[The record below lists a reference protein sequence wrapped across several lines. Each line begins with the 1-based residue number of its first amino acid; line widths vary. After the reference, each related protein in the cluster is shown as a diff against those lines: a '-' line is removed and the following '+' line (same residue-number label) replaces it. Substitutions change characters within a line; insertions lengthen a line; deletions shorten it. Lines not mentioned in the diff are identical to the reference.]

1 MNSYECW
8 FNGSGR
14 MDIIIYIS
22 EVVLFGN
29 EYYLFRHNH
38 WAGHKTDVM
47 SVVNDVKNVSGIE
60 FADFLNQDDVFR
72 YKKLLEEKHGFSIEL
87 NWLKQKGKKEL

>member
-14 MDIIIYIS
+14 MDIITYIS
-22 EVVLFGN
+22 EVVLCGN
-29 EYYLFRHNH
+29 EYYLSRYNH
-38 WAGHKTDVM
+38 WAGYKTDVM
-47 SVVNDVKNVSGIE
+47 SVVNDVKNVNGME

-72 YKKLLEEKHGFSIEL
+72 YKKLLEEKYGFSIEL
-87 NWLKQKGKKEL
+87 NWLK